1 MAGMGGTFFII
12 IIMSKTGTDNN
23 QGVMW
28 KLLSRP
34 FFIKPVS
41 MAVSVFNCYRPMI
54 PNMINVRIKVGK
66 VVYTM

>member
-1 MAGMGGTFFII
+1 MRAKITPRTTPPSMAGMGETFFII

-41 MAVSVFNCYRPMI
+41 MAVSVFN
-54 PNMINVRIKVGK
+54 
-66 VVYTM
+66 